1 MMRFKC
7 IYCGQRIVSR
17 DDGAGKK
24 GKCPKCLHLL
34 VVPRTTKGRPAISIE
49 KAEPIQHAKDVAAG
63 AERDY
68 GFTRQ
73 HDLPEEQKYESAELF
88 EEKTGWF
95 VPIYDELSLFLMA
108 VTLILLYFV
117 NALMREWVY
126 KLVTEPHDGWVYIL
140 ALIFLGGLGLSLYH
154 VFTTRAKTL
163 AEKYLMLFF
172 AVMTNAGVGIIAGI
186 YVIKSSNVHNWLI
199 VFPIWNIINGVL
211 LLLMLRFKIIDED
224 CISDRDATFFEVVL
238 SLTAVAVI
246 FILCDYVFKL
256 YWAVTF
262 SICIVYTTSF
272 DKALQSVLPGLTE
285 SRPPPQ

>member
-17 DDGAGKK
+17 DDGAGRK

-34 VVPRTTKGRPAISIE
+34 LVPRTTKGRPAISIE
-49 KAEPIQHAKDVAAG
+49 KTEPMQHPKDAAAG
-63 AERDY
+63 RDS
-68 GFTRQ
+68 GFTKP

-88 EEKTGWF
+88 EEKAGWF
-95 VPIYDELSLFLMA
+95 IPIYDELSLFLMA
-108 VTLILLYFV
+108 VTLILLCAV
-117 NALMREWVY
+117 NAPMREWVH
-126 KLVTEPHDGWVYIL
+126 KMMTEFHDYRVCIL

-154 VFTTRAKTL
+154 VFTTREKTL

-172 AVMTNAGVGIIAGI
+172 AVLTNAGSGIIAGV
-186 YVIKSSNVHNWLI
+186 YVIKNSDVRNWLI
-199 VFPIWNIINGVL
+199 VFPIWNIVNGIL
-211 LLLMLRFKIIDED
+211 LLLMLRLRIIDED

-238 SLTAVAVI
+238 SLTAVVVI
-246 FILCDYVFKL
+246 LILCDYVFKL